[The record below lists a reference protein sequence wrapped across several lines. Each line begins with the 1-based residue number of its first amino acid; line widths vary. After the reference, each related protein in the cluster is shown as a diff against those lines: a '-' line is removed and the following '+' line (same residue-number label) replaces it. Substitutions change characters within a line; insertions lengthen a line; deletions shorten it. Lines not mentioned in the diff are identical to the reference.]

1 MGWLFMT
8 RTGMGEHTTPKT
20 YLDAQFTYE
29 REAKGDNN
37 AEAEFIGLRV
47 LDSACPGNRTWY
59 GAIERYHEA
68 GGHLCVFAGI
78 CLVKWNPRAKDD
90 LVFGYKDM
98 DETAGPSE
106 AGCPQRILD
115 LLTSTNEPYALDWRR
130 RCHLTAR
137 LRARKLPDGALIR
150 LPEAMTFTD
159 GSKHSEFR
167 VRREGRR
174 FVLTDPDGGGL
185 YRVSGLMERAF
196 EIACEPV
203 QARTVFPSASA

>member
-8 RTGMGEHTTPKT
+8 RTGMGEHTTPKA

-29 REAKGDNN
+29 REAS
-37 AEAEFIGLRV
+37 AAAEFIGLRV

-59 GAIERYHEA
+59 GAIERYDEA

-78 CLVKWNPRAKDD
+78 CLVKWNPRAEDD

-98 DETAGPSE
+98 DESAGPSE
-106 AGCPQRILD
+106 AACPQRILD
-115 LLTSTNEPYALDWRR
+115 LLTSTSEPYALDWRR

-137 LRARKLPDGALIR
+137 LRARTLPDGALIR

-174 FVLTDPDGGGL
+174 IVLTDPDGRGR
-185 YRVSGLMERAF
+185 YRVSRLMDRAF
-196 EIACEPV
+196 EIIREPV
-203 QARTVFPSASA
+203 QARTVFPGAGA

>member
-1 MGWLFMT
+1 
-8 RTGMGEHTTPKT
+8 MGEHTTPKA

-29 REAKGDNN
+29 RVACGD
-37 AEAEFIGLRV
+37 AEFIGLRV

-59 GAIERYHEA
+59 GAIERYDEA
-68 GGHLCVFAGI
+68 GRGVYVFAGI

-90 LVFGYKDM
+90 LILGYKDM

-106 AGCPQRILD
+106 AACPQRILD
-115 LLTSTNEPYALDWRR
+115 LLTSTSEPYALDWRR
-130 RCHLTAR
+130 RCHTLAR

-167 VRREGRR
+167 AQREGRR
-174 FVLTDPDGGGL
+174 IVLTDPDGRGR
-185 YRVSGLMERAF
+185 YRVSQLMDRAF
-196 EIACEPV
+196 EIIREPMQV
-203 QARTVFPSASA
+203 RTVFPSADG